1 MAGGNDLFSQLAA
14 IASGKNPVDA
24 LVAMTDAG
32 NELANLVESMVQ
44 KGARQVALVNLPD
57 ASESPLG
64 RAAGSEIQEVIGG
77 MTRAFNTALKQ
88 DLEGNANVLYVD
100 AYALGQQQ
108 SANPAQYGLTNT
120 SSPACDLS
128 PEKNPIASSLICTR
142 ANVVPGNIDRFRFA
156 DTVHPTPYSHQ
167 LLADFVSAELTKKGW
182 L

>member
-1 MAGGNDLFSQLAA
+1 
-14 IASGKNPVDA
+14 
-24 LVAMTDAG
+24 
-32 NELANLVESMVQ
+32 
-44 KGARQVALVNLPD
+44 
-57 ASESPLG
+57 
-64 RAAGSEIQEVIGG
+64 

-100 AYALGQQQ
+100 AYALGKQQ

-142 ANVVPGNIDRFRFA
+142 ANVVPGNIDRFQFA